1 MTDRQTA
8 VSGQLAK
15 GRAGI
20 AQARGIVGLDAYALS
35 GNVQH
40 ITFRRKGGVVAA
52 AQIPYPCTVC
62 RMLQLQIFTFPYLY
76 PCGLRQQLW
85 NKLLRLGGQGKK
97 EDSQP
102 HYRPS
107 DA

>member
-15 GRAGI
+15 GRPGI
-20 AQARGIVGLDAYALS
+20 AQARCIVGLDAYAFA
-35 GNVQH
+35 GNIHH
-40 ITFRRKGGVVAA
+40 ITLRRKSGVVAV
-52 AQIPYPCTVC
+52 AQIPHPCTVC
-62 RMLQLQIFTFPYLY
+62 RMLQLQIFTFPYLH
-76 PCGLRQQLW
+76 PRGLRQQLW

-97 EDSQP
+97 EDGQP